1 MTQPERQALTTDVP
15 MKFRRRGG
23 KTVMVLPDGS
33 RAIERKD
40 AIVDSAMVKLVARG
54 YRWHRLLADGVHNTI
69 EEVAAAEK
77 ISDSYVSRAMR
88 LAFLA
93 PGIIE
98 AILEGKQPA
107 HLTMKDLLEPFPAEW
122 TQQETHFSGIHQP
135 RQMVQ
140 LLRKE

>member
-1 MTQPERQALTTDVP
+1 
-15 MKFRRRGG
+15 
-23 KTVMVLPDGS
+23 MVLPDGS

-40 AIVDSAMVKLVARG
+40 AIVDNTMVKLVARG

-93 PGIIE
+93 PTILE
-98 AILEGKQPA
+98 AILDGKQPA
-107 HLTMKDLLEPFPAEW
+107 HLTMKDLLEPFPFEW
-122 TQQETHFSGIHQP
+122 GRQVEHFSK
-135 RQMVQ
+135 
-140 LLRKE
+140 LN

>member
-1 MTQPERQALTTDVP
+1 MTQPESQSLTTDVP

-93 PGIIE
+93 PVILE
-98 AILEGKQPA
+98 AILDGKQPA
-107 HLTMKDLLEPFPAEW
+107 HLTMKDLLEPFPFEW
-122 TQQETHFSGIHQP
+122 G
-135 RQMVQ
+135 RQMQ
-140 LLRKE
+140 HFFGSS